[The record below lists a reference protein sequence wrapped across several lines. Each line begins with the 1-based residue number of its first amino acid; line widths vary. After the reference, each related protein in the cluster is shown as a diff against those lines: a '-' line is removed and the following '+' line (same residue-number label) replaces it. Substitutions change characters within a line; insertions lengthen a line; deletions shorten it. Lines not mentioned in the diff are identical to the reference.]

1 MPIKNK
7 SFFRFGLRIKLL
19 LLSSFLFSLPWFGYQ
34 YVWEMEKYL
43 RYGQEQTI
51 VGTARALATA
61 LHERPNLFNNQ
72 ASFLPNVE
80 KGKDLYSYKLTTAIQ
95 LDGLPIDWPLFN
107 SRAHYYGEK
116 NQLSK
121 SNSAESSL
129 HFNAS
134 VGQYDKY
141 LYMMFTVVDNK
152 LIYRHKNARGIFKND
167 HLEIGLID
175 PQSNFNRFIVSNKKA
190 GWLDAYKIETQIIET
205 DGFDY
210 FAHNPPIKEIIT
222 VAPKIQGHW
231 LETPQGYNVELRIP
245 MNIVGDNIAFA
256 FHDVD
261 TEFAD
266 ELASIGSADPSTAKT
281 LGTVLV
287 PSPEIE
293 RIVKGMS
300 YTNSSV
306 WVVDQHQ
313 RVLAK
318 AGNLKQASGVWNRR
332 SSSNTSNN
340 SSDDS
345 WLSSTWSAIEQ
356 NWLLPLYYKF
366 LTKPPKDFIDE
377 LYDAQH
383 LTGKHIKSALQG
395 NAHSQWRLTTDQQAV
410 VLSAAYPI
418 YINNQ
423 VHGAVIV
430 EETTN
435 GIRTLRNRALEKL
448 FTSIIAIMLL
458 GATSFFLFASRIS
471 NRIRTLRNQAES
483 SIDENGRINNQ
494 LVASTANDEI
504 GDLSRSFSTA
514 VNRLSQY
521 NHYLEGMSSRLSHEL
536 RTPIAVV
543 RTSLENLTMQT
554 LPENTSPYI
563 ERAQTGIN
571 TLNLILTNM
580 SEATNLEH
588 MLQSTEHVPFNLQQV
603 LFGCVQGYK
612 QIYTEVEFSLTGLNE
627 ENARSKT
634 PNIEG
639 SPEHIAQLLDKV
651 FANAVEF
658 SNDNKVSISLQE
670 TSSTFVIHI
679 SNNGKHL
686 PELMKDRL
694 FDSMVS
700 MRDTKRQAQ
709 PHLGLGLYI
718 ARLIVEFHQ
727 GSISANDHHNPLGV
741 TLSITLNKI

>member
-1 MPIKNK
+1 
-7 SFFRFGLRIKLL
+7 
-19 LLSSFLFSLPWFGYQ
+19 
-34 YVWEMEKYL
+34 
-43 RYGQEQTI
+43 
-51 VGTARALATA
+51 
-61 LHERPNLFNNQ
+61 
-72 ASFLPNVE
+72 
-80 KGKDLYSYKLTTAIQ
+80 
-95 LDGLPIDWPLFN
+95 
-107 SRAHYYGEK
+107 
-116 NQLSK
+116 
-121 SNSAESSL
+121 
-129 HFNAS
+129 
-134 VGQYDKY
+134 
-141 LYMMFTVVDNK
+141 
-152 LIYRHKNARGIFKND
+152 
-167 HLEIGLID
+167 
-175 PQSNFNRFIVSNKKA
+175 
-190 GWLDAYKIETQIIET
+190 
-205 DGFDY
+205 
-210 FAHNPPIKEIIT
+210 
-222 VAPKIQGHW
+222 
-231 LETPQGYNVELRIP
+231 
-245 MNIVGDNIAFA
+245 
-256 FHDVD
+256 
-261 TEFAD
+261 
-266 ELASIGSADPSTAKT
+266 
-281 LGTVLV
+281 
-287 PSPEIE
+287 
-293 RIVKGMS
+293 
-300 YTNSSV
+300 
-306 WVVDQHQ
+306 VVDQHQ

-318 AGNLKQASGVWNRR
+318 AGNLKQASGVWNKR
-332 SSSNTSNN
+332 TASNN
-340 SSDDS
+340 SGSNNPNDS
-345 WLSSTWSAIEQ
+345 MITSLWNSIEE
-356 NWLLPLYYKF
+356 NWLLPFYYKF

-383 LTGKHIKSALQG
+383 LTGKHIKSALEG

-435 GIRTLRNRALEKL
+435 GIRTLRNQALEKL
-448 FTSIIAIMLL
+448 FTSILAIMLL
-458 GATSFFLFASRIS
+458 GATCFFLFASRIS

-543 RTSLENLTMQT
+543 RTSLENLTMQQ
-554 LPENTSPYI
+554 LPESTTPYL

-580 SEATNLEH
+580 SEATNLEQ
-588 MLQSTEHVPFNLQQV
+588 MLATTERVPFNLQQV
-603 LFGCVQGYK
+603 LVGCVQGYK
-612 QIYTEVEFSLTGLNE
+612 QIYTDVEFSLNGLVSEDSHLNGKQ
-627 ENARSKT
+627 S
-634 PNIEG
+634 PNIQG

-658 SNDNKVSISLQE
+658 SNDQKVSVSLQE
-670 TSSTFVIHI
+670 TQSTFVIHI

-727 GSISANDHHNPLGV
+727 GNISANDHHNPAGV
-741 TLSITLNKI
+741 TLSITLNKELK

>member
-1 MPIKNK
+1 M
-7 SFFRFGLRIKLL
+7 
-19 LLSSFLFSLPWFGYQ
+19 SL
-34 YVWEMEKYL
+34 
-43 RYGQEQTI
+43 
-51 VGTARALATA
+51 
-61 LHERPNLFNNQ
+61 
-72 ASFLPNVE
+72 
-80 KGKDLYSYKLTTAIQ
+80 
-95 LDGLPIDWPLFN
+95 
-107 SRAHYYGEK
+107 
-116 NQLSK
+116 
-121 SNSAESSL
+121 
-129 HFNAS
+129 
-134 VGQYDKY
+134 
-141 LYMMFTVVDNK
+141 
-152 LIYRHKNARGIFKND
+152 
-167 HLEIGLID
+167 
-175 PQSNFNRFIVSNKKA
+175 
-190 GWLDAYKIETQIIET
+190 
-205 DGFDY
+205 
-210 FAHNPPIKEIIT
+210 
-222 VAPKIQGHW
+222 
-231 LETPQGYNVELRIP
+231 
-245 MNIVGDNIAFA
+245 VGDNIAFA

-261 TEFAD
+261 TAFTTQI
-266 ELASIGSADPSTAKT
+266 ASVGSAPPSTADT

-300 YTNSSV
+300 YTNSSI

-318 AGNLKQASGVWNRR
+318 AGNLKQASGVWNKRTINAR
-332 SSSNTSNN
+332 STGSMVDNT
-340 SSDDS
+340 
-345 WLSSTWSAIEQ
+345 WRYIEN
-356 NWLLPLYYKF
+356 NWLLPLYYQF
-366 LTKPPKDFIDE
+366 LTKPPKNFIDE

-383 LTGKHIKSALQG
+383 LTGKHIKSALLG
-395 NAHSQWRLTTDQQAV
+395 NPNSQWRLTKDQQAV

-448 FTSIIAIMLL
+448 FTSIIAIMLV
-458 GATSFFLFASRIS
+458 GAITFFLFASRIS
-471 NRIRTLRNQAES
+471 NRIRTLRNQAELT
-483 SIDENGRINNQ
+483 IDESGRINNQ

-543 RTSLENLTMQT
+543 RTSLENLTMQQ
-554 LPENTSPYI
+554 LPSNTAPYI

-580 SEATNLEH
+580 SEATNLEQ
-588 MLQSTEHVPFNLQQV
+588 MLQSTERVPFNLQQV
-603 LFGCVQGYK
+603 LFGCIQGYK
-612 QIYTEVEFSLTGLNE
+612 QIYTDVTFSLTGVDKELQE
-627 ENARSKT
+627 SFLLGKIDKT
-634 PNIEG
+634 LSQANVEG

-670 TSSTFVIHI
+670 TSSTITIHI

-686 PELMKDRL
+686 PEMMQDRL

-718 ARLIVEFHQ
+718 ARLITEFHQ
-727 GSISANDHHNPLGV
+727 GTITASDHHNPAGV
-741 TLSITLNKI
+741 TVSIMLNKR

>member
-1 MPIKNK
+1 MVVNIRR
-7 SFFRFGLRIKLL
+7 SIGSRFGLRFGLRSKLF
-19 LLSSFLFSLPWFGYQ
+19 LLSCFLFSLPWIGYQ

-80 KGKDLYSYKLTTAIQ
+80 KGKDLYSYQLTTAIQ
-95 LDGLPIDWPLFN
+95 LDGLTNDWPLFDT
-107 SRAHYYGEK
+107 RMHFYGEN
-116 NQLSK
+116 NQLIP
-121 SNSAESSL
+121 SNTTNNSL
-129 HFNAS
+129 HFNA
-134 VGQYDKY
+134 VIGQYDKY
-141 LYMMFTVVDNK
+141 LYMMFTVVDDQ
-152 LIYRHKNARGIFKND
+152 LIYRDKNARGILQND
-167 HLEIGLID
+167 HLELGLID
-175 PQSNFNRFIVSNKKA
+175 TDNNFNRFIISNKKS
-190 GWLDAYKIETQIIET
+190 GWLDAYSITTSSTEVIPTK
-205 DGFDY
+205 
-210 FAHNPPIKEIIT
+210 NKIT

-231 LETPQGYNVELRIP
+231 LETAQGYNIELRIP
-245 MNIVGDNIAFA
+245 MSLVGDNIAFA

-261 TEFAD
+261 TKFTS
-266 ELASIGSADPSTAKT
+266 ASAIIGSADPSKINT

-300 YTNSSV
+300 YTNSSI

-318 AGNLKQASGVWNRR
+318 AGNLKQASGVWNNKRP
-332 SSSNTSNN
+332 SYNSTNNTPFENAWHYVES
-340 SSDDS
+340 
-345 WLSSTWSAIEQ
+345 Q
-356 NWLLPLYYKF
+356 WLLPLYYQF
-366 LTKPPKDFIDE
+366 LSKPPKDFIDE
-377 LYDAQH
+377 LYDAQR
-383 LTGKHIKSALQG
+383 LTGKHIENALSG
-395 NAHSQWRLTTDQQAV
+395 VSHSQWRLTTDQKAV

-418 YINNQ
+418 YINKQ

-435 GIRTLRNRALEKL
+435 GIRTLRNRALERL
-448 FTSIIAIMLL
+448 FTSILAIMLL
-458 GATSFFLFASRIS
+458 GATTFFLFATRIS
-471 NRIRTLRNQAES
+471 NRIRTLRNQAEE
-483 SIDENGRINNQ
+483 SIDENGRINTQ
-494 LVASTANDEI
+494 LTASNANDEI

-543 RTSLENLTMQT
+543 RTSLENLSMYE
-554 LPENTSPYI
+554 LPEKTSPYI
-563 ERAQTGIN
+563 ERAQTGIK

-580 SEATNLEH
+580 SEATNLEQ
-588 MLQSTEHVPFNLQQV
+588 MLQSTEKTPFNLQHV
-603 LFGCVQGYK
+603 LSGCLQGYQQIHPDFVFTLSGDNVKNTDRK
-612 QIYTEVEFSLTGLNE
+612 QT
-627 ENARSKT
+627 
-634 PNIEG
+634 NING

-651 FANAVEF
+651 IANAVEF
-658 SNDNKVSISLQE
+658 SDDKKISISLQE
-670 TSSTFVIHI
+670 TTTDLTIHI
-679 SNNGKHL
+679 SNNGRHL

-700 MRDTKRQAQ
+700 MRDTKRQSQ

-727 GSISANDHHNPLGV
+727 GDITANDHNNPSGV
-741 TLSITLNKI
+741 TLSITLKKYE

>member
-1 MPIKNK
+1 MPVKNK

-121 SNSAESSL
+121 STSAENSL

-141 LYMMFTVVDNK
+141 LYMMFTVVDNQ

-167 HLEIGLID
+167 HLEIGLVD
-175 PQSNFNRFIVSNKKA
+175 PQNHFNRFIISNKKA
-190 GWLDAYKIETQIIET
+190 GWLDAYKVETPIIET
-205 DGFDY
+205 DPFTQT
-210 FAHNPPIKEIIT
+210 NPTNPQKQIIT

-245 MNIVGDNIAFA
+245 MDIVGDNIAFA

-266 ELASIGSADPSTAKT
+266 ELASVGSANPSTAQT

-318 AGNLKQASGVWNRR
+318 AGNLKQASGVWNKRTT
-332 SSSNTSNN
+332 SHSTSSNSNDSMITSLWN
-340 SSDDS
+340 
-345 WLSSTWSAIEQ
+345 TIEQ

-543 RTSLENLTMQT
+543 RTSLENLTMQQ
-554 LPENTSPYI
+554 LPDSTAPYI

-580 SEATNLEH
+580 SEATNLEQ
-588 MLQSTEHVPFNLQQV
+588 MLETTERVPFNLQQV

-612 QIYTEVEFSLTGLNE
+612 QIYTEVKFSLTGLNE
-627 ENARSKT
+627 ENARSKA

-670 TSSTFVIHI
+670 TSSTFIIHI

-727 GSISANDHHNPLGV
+727 GSISANDHHNPSGV

>member
-1 MPIKNK
+1 MPVKNK

-116 NQLSK
+116 NQLSQ
-121 SNSAESSL
+121 STSAENSL

-167 HLEIGLID
+167 HLEIGLVD
-175 PQSNFNRFIVSNKKA
+175 PQNNFNRFIISNKKA
-190 GWLDAYKIETQIIET
+190 GWLDAYKVETPIIET
-205 DGFDY
+205 EPFTQTNQT
-210 FAHNPPIKEIIT
+210 NPQKQIIT

-245 MNIVGDNIAFA
+245 MDIVGDNIAFA

-266 ELASIGSADPSTAKT
+266 ELASVGSANPSTAQT

-318 AGNLKQASGVWNRR
+318 AGNLKQASGVWNKRTT
-332 SSSNTSNN
+332 SHSTSSNSNN
-340 SSDDS
+340 SMITSL
-345 WLSSTWSAIEQ
+345 WNTIEQ

-543 RTSLENLTMQT
+543 RTSLENLTMQQ
-554 LPENTSPYI
+554 LPDSTAPYI

-580 SEATNLEH
+580 SEATNLEQ
-588 MLQSTEHVPFNLQQV
+588 MLETTERVPFNLQQV

-612 QIYTEVEFSLTGLNE
+612 QIYTEVGFSLTGLNE
-627 ENARSKT
+627 ENARSKA

-670 TSSTFVIHI
+670 TSSTFIIHI

-727 GSISANDHHNPLGV
+727 GMISANDHHNPSGV